1 MPSLASGLG
10 EQPRLQSKDII
21 LDRLPPLHKP
31 VWNRAT
37 VRDKARR
44 RVTRN
49 GDSVA
54 FNTITDFVEPAG
66 RRIGRG
72 DVFAIHVR

>member
-31 VWNRAT
+31 VGNRAA

-66 RRIGRG
+66 RRISRG

>member
-1 MPSLASGLG
+1 MPSLELGLG
-10 EQPRLQSKDII
+10 EQSRLQSKDII

-31 VWNRAT
+31 VWNRAAI
-37 VRDKARR
+37 RDKARW

-49 GDSVA
+49 GDSFA
-54 FNTITDFVEPAG
+54 FNTIADFVEPSS

-72 DVFAIHVR
+72 DVFAIHMR